1 MRLLKSTYKSDE
13 KTRKDKNTHHVSTLF
28 PLKKNGNSMQSS
40 FRYIS
45 RTKFVLDW
53 ANMNYF

>member
-28 PLKKNGNSMQSS
+28 PLKKMEIQC
-40 FRYIS
+40 RV
-45 RTKFVLDW
+45 VLDT
-53 ANMNYF
+53 FQGLSLF